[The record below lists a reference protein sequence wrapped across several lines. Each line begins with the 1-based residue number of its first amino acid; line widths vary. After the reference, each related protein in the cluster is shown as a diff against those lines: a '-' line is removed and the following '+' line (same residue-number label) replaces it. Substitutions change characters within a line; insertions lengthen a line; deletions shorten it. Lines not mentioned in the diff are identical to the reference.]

1 MTLPQPRPGVMSIPL
16 YEGGKSRIQGVN
28 RVIKLSSNE
37 AALGP
42 SPKAVAAYAER
53 QTTLHRYPLG
63 DSGELRAA
71 IAEVHGLDPARIIC
85 GAGSDEVL
93 SLLCRAY
100 AGPGDEVIHTAH
112 GFLMYAIYALSV
124 GATPV
129 AVAERNL
136 TADVSAILAA
146 VTPRTKI
153 VFLANPNNP
162 TGTYLP
168 KQIVAGLR
176 AALREDIV
184 LILDAAYAEF
194 MDTPDYDDGTAL
206 ATNTPNTVITRTFS
220 KIYGLGGLRLGW
232 GYGPKAIIDTMERL
246 RSPFNISSAAQAAGA
261 AAVRDRAHIAKA
273 KSHNAKWMKVALQRL
288 RGLGLE
294 IEGESG
300 NFVLAKFDGKDG
312 KTAAAAD
319 EFLQSRGLIARR
331 VENYGLP
338 HHLRISI
345 GADDEM
351 EILLNALDDFM
362 GVRHG

>member
-1 MTLPQPRPGVMSIPL
+1 MSIPL

-42 SPKAVAAYAER
+42 SPKAMEAYAER

-129 AVAERNL
+129 AVPERNL

-168 KQIVAGLR
+168 KQVVEGLR

-331 VENYGLP
+331 VENYRLP

>member
-1 MTLPQPRPGVMSIPL
+1 MSIPL

-42 SPKAVAAYAER
+42 SPKAMEAYAER

-129 AVAERNL
+129 AVPERNL

-168 KQIVAGLR
+168 KQVVEGLR

-261 AAVRDRAHIAKA
+261 VAVRDRAHIAKA

-331 VENYGLP
+331 VENYRLP

>member
-1 MTLPQPRPGVMSIPL
+1 MTLPQPRPGVMDIPL

>member
-1 MTLPQPRPGVMSIPL
+1 MEIPL
-16 YEGGKSRIQGVN
+16 YEGGKSRIQGVS

-53 QTTLHRYPLG
+53 QTALHRYPAG

-85 GAGSDEVL
+85 GAGSDEIL

-100 AGPGDEVIHTAH
+100 AGSGDEVIHTAH

-124 GATPV
+124 GAKPV
-129 AVAERNL
+129 SVPERNL
-136 TADVSAILAA
+136 TADVSAILSA
-146 VTPRTKI
+146 VTPRTRI

-168 KQIVAGLR
+168 KAAIESLR
-176 AALREDIV
+176 AGLREDIV

-194 MDTPDYDDGTAL
+194 MDAPDYDDGTAL
-206 ATNTPNTVITRTFS
+206 ATSTPNTVITRTFS

-232 GYGPKAIIDTMERL
+232 GYGPKAIIDTLERL
-246 RSPFNISSAAQAAGA
+246 RSPFNVSGPAQAAGA
-261 AAVRDRAHIAKA
+261 AAMRDRAHIDKAKA
-273 KSHNAKWMKVALQRL
+273 HNAKWMKIALQRL
-288 RGLGLE
+288 RGLGLN
-294 IEGESG
+294 IAGESG
-300 NFVLAKFDGKDG
+300 NFILALFDGKAG

-319 EFLQSRGLIARR
+319 EFLQSRGIIARR

-338 HHLRISI
+338 HHLRITI

-351 EILLNALDDFM
+351 ELLLSALAEFM
-362 GVRHG
+362 GARHG

>member
-1 MTLPQPRPGVMSIPL
+1 MTLPQPRPGVMDIPL
-16 YEGGKSRIQGVN
+16 YEGGKSRIQGIS

-53 QTTLHRYPLG
+53 QAALHRYPAG

-71 IAEVHGLDPARIIC
+71 IAEVHGLDPARLIC
-85 GAGSDEVL
+85 GAGSDEIL

-112 GFLMYAIYALSV
+112 GFLMYAIYGLSV

-129 AVAERNL
+129 SVPERNL

-168 KQIVAGLR
+168 KQAVESLR
-176 AALREDIV
+176 AGLREDIV
-184 LILDAAYAEF
+184 LVLDAAYAEF
-194 MDTPDYDDGTAL
+194 MDVADYDDGTAL

-232 GYGPKAIIDTMERL
+232 GYGPKAIIQTLERL
-246 RSPFNISSAAQAAGA
+246 RSPFNVSGPAQAAGV
-261 AAVRDRAHIAKA
+261 AAVRDRAHIEKAKA
-273 KSHNAKWMKVALQRL
+273 HNSKWMKILVQRL
-288 RGLGLE
+288 RGLGLTM
-294 IEGESG
+294 IGGSG
-300 NFVLAKFDGKDG
+300 NFVLPLFDGKNG
-312 KTAAAAD
+312 KTAVAAD
-319 EFLQSRGLIARR
+319 AFLQSRGIIARL
-331 VENYGLP
+331 VANYALP
-338 HHLRISI
+338 DHLRITI

-351 EILLNALDDFM
+351 ELVLNALEEFM
-362 GVRHG
+362 GARHG

>member
-1 MTLPQPRPGVMSIPL
+1 MSIPL
-16 YEGGKSRIQGVN
+16 YEGGKYRIQGVN

-42 SPKAVAAYAER
+42 SPKAMEAYAER

-129 AVAERNL
+129 AVPERNL

-168 KQIVAGLR
+168 KQVVEGLR

-288 RGLGLE
+288 RGRRGDYRRRLE
-294 IEGESG
+294 
-300 NFVLAKFDGKDG
+300 
-312 KTAAAAD
+312 
-319 EFLQSRGLIARR
+319 RR
-331 VENYGLP
+331 KSLCR
-338 HHLRISI
+338 LR
-345 GADDEM
+345 
-351 EILLNALDDFM
+351 
-362 GVRHG
+362 RQR

>member
-1 MTLPQPRPGVMSIPL
+1 MTLPQPRPGVMDIPL
-16 YEGGKSRIQGVN
+16 YEGGKSRIQGVS

-53 QTTLHRYPLG
+53 QASLHRYPPG

-71 IAEVHGLDPARIIC
+71 IAEVHGLDPAQVIC

-100 AGPGDEVIHTAH
+100 AGPGDEVIRTAH

-129 AVAERNL
+129 SVPERNL
-136 TADVSAILAA
+136 TADVSAILSA

-168 KQIVAGLR
+168 KAAIEALR
-176 AALREDIV
+176 AGLREDIV
-184 LILDAAYAEF
+184 LVLDAAYAEF
-194 MDTPDYDDGTAL
+194 MDAPDYDDGTSL
-206 ATNTPNTVITRTFS
+206 AASTPNTVITRTFS

-232 GYGPKAIIDTMERL
+232 GFGPKAIIDTMERL
-246 RSPFNISSAAQAAGA
+246 RSPFNVSSAAQVAGA
-261 AAVRDRAHIAKA
+261 AAVRDSTHIAKA
-273 KSHNAKWMKVALQRL
+273 KAHNRKWMKILHQRL
-288 RGLGLE
+288 RGMGFG
-294 IEGESG
+294 IVGEAG
-300 NFVLAKFDGKDG
+300 NFVLLPFDGKNG
-312 KTAAAAD
+312 KTATAAD
-319 EFLQSRGLIARR
+319 QFLQSRGIIARL
-331 VENYGLP
+331 VENYDLP
-338 HHLRISI
+338 HHLRITI
-345 GADDEM
+345 GANDEM
-351 EILLNALDDFM
+351 ELVLTALDEFM
-362 GVRHG
+362 GARHG

>member
-42 SPKAVAAYAER
+42 SPKAMEAYAER

-129 AVAERNL
+129 AVPERNL

-168 KQIVAGLR
+168 KQVVEGLR

-331 VENYGLP
+331 VENYRLP